1 MKHKIKSLGA
11 SIPAVIYSKNCDD
24 YLYVDDIEMA
34 EEYSRKAKRCNI
46 IATVLWLIGI
56 LVTIGYIVFL
66 IVYLQQSL
74 RPK

>member
-1 MKHKIKSLGA
+1 
-11 SIPAVIYSKNCDD
+11 
-24 YLYVDDIEMA
+24 MA
-34 EEYSRKAKRCNI
+34 EEYSLKAKRCNI

>member
-1 MKHKIKSLGA
+1 MGA
-11 SIPAVIYSKNCDD
+11 SIPVVIYSKRCEN
-24 YLYVDDIEMA
+24 YLNDDDIEMA
-34 EEYSRKAKRCNI
+34 EEYSLKAKRCNI